1 MTTDT
6 SPTDYPRGSQL
17 SEFIAHAYEW
27 NIPEV
32 VFHEAKRALIDHLG
46 VAIGAANDEAVQA
59 VRQVARAWHA
69 SGNAQIFL
77 GSTTTPALAAL
88 VNATMAHATD
98 FDDTHPAG
106 SGHPGGPCWATAL
119 AMAQVHGANEDQTLR
134 AFIAGFE
141 VMAKLGGGWV
151 PGVGRHLQRRG
162 FHPTSVVGR
171 AGATAVAASILGL
184 NKEQIANA
192 LGGAATMMGGLQKS
206 SGTHGKPFHAG
217 KAAMDGILAA
227 QLASEGFVGA
237 HHFYETDGWV
247 RNFIQQ
253 GEVDI
258 PPLDFGESWELLTN
272 GYKLYA
278 SCRGTHASI
287 ETALKIYPQ
296 LKGQEI
302 ARISAKV
309 HPMGMVNA
317 GILDPK
323 TPLESKFSIPYCIAL
338 ALTGYQLTDADFT
351 PQAVDDV
358 NARNLLSLLTVEAV
372 EGQSASSA
380 FIDVWLKNGDVIHAH
395 TDVYR
400 GHPQNPLTEEE
411 LYEKFAALTVPI
423 LGAERSHALY
433 QAAAHFE
440 RPGSLATIT
449 ALLAGTY

>member
-1 MTTDT
+1 MTIET
-6 SPTDYPRGSQL
+6 SQSDYPRGSQL
-17 SEFIAHAYEW
+17 SDFIAQAYEW
-27 NIPEV
+27 DIPPAV
-32 VFHEAKRALIDHLG
+32 YHEAKRALIDHLA
-46 VAIGAANDEAVQA
+46 VAIGAVNDEAVLA
-59 VRQVARAWHA
+59 VRQVAKSW
-69 SGNAQIFL
+69 NAAGDARVYL
-77 GSTTTPALAAL
+77 GETTTPALAAL
-88 VNATMAHATD
+88 INATMAHATD

-119 AMAQVHGANEDQTLR
+119 AMAQVHCASEDKTIR

-151 PGVGRHLQRRG
+151 SGVGRHLQRRG
-162 FHPTSVVGR
+162 FHPTSIVGR

-184 NKEQIANA
+184 NSEQIANA

-237 HHFYETDGWV
+237 QHFYETDGWV
-247 RNFIQQ
+247 RHFIQQ

-258 PPLDFGESWELLTN
+258 PELDFGESWELLTN

-287 ETALKIYPQ
+287 ETALQIYPQ
-296 LKGQEI
+296 LNGRQIE
-302 ARISAKV
+302 RISARV

-317 GILDPK
+317 GIMDPR

-338 ALTGYQLTDADFT
+338 ALSGYRLSDADFT
-351 PQAVDDV
+351 QQAVNDV
-358 NARNLLSLLTVEAV
+358 NARQLLPLLTVEAI

-380 FIDVWLKNGDVIHAH
+380 FIDVWLNDGEVIHAH

-411 LYEKFAALTVPI
+411 LYEKFAALTIPK
-423 LGAERSHALY
+423 LGAERSDELY
-433 QAAAHFE
+433 QAALHFE
-440 RPGSLATIT
+440 RQGSLATIVR
-449 ALLAGTY
+449 LLAGNY